1 MSAVDAA
8 PSRPLAA
15 FAWIGAPAL
24 LAVLAT
30 MALGVPFRVFGL
42 ALPEPVFPIALAFA
56 WPVIRPSL
64 LAPAVLL
71 LLGLFLELYWGAPK
85 GLWAL
90 SLLIAYAVVLLARS
104 LLVGQAAATLAVWH
118 LFAAALAF
126 GAAYLFTLLD
136 SGVAPSLIATGL
148 QYAVTVVLFP
158 LAYRLIRRFE
168 DADVR
173 FR

>member
-1 MSAVDAA
+1 MTVEAA
-8 PSRPLAA
+8 PTRPLSAL
-15 FAWIGAPAL
+15 AWIGLPAV

-30 MALGVPFRVFGL
+30 IALGVPFRLFGL
-42 ALPEPVFPIALAFA
+42 ALPEPVFPMALAFA

-64 LAPAVLL
+64 LAPLVLL
-71 LLGLFLELYWGAPK
+71 LIGLFLDLYWGAPK

-90 SLLIAYAVVLLARS
+90 SLLIAYGMLLLTRS
-104 LLVGQAAATLAVWH
+104 LLIGQAAATLAGWYV
-118 LFAAALAF
+118 AAVALAF

-136 SGVAPSLIATGL
+136 SGVAPSLTATGL
-148 QYAVTVVLFP
+148 QLAVTVVLFP
-158 LAYRLIRRFE
+158 LAYRLVRRFE

>member
-1 MSAVDAA
+1 MTVEAV
-8 PSRPLAA
+8 PTRPLSAL
-15 FAWIGAPAL
+15 AWIGLPAV

-30 MALGVPFRVFGL
+30 IALGVPFRLFGL
-42 ALPEPVFPIALAFA
+42 ALPEPVFPMALAFA

-64 LAPAVLL
+64 LAPLVLL
-71 LLGLFLELYWGAPK
+71 LIGLFLDLYWGTPK

-90 SLLIAYAVVLLARS
+90 SLLIAYGMLLLTRS
-104 LLVGQAAATLAVWH
+104 LLIGQAAATLAGWYV
-118 LFAAALAF
+118 AAVALAF

-136 SGVAPSLIATGL
+136 SGVAPSLTATGL
-148 QYAVTVVLFP
+148 QLAVTVVLFP
-158 LAYRLIRRFE
+158 LAYRLVRRFE